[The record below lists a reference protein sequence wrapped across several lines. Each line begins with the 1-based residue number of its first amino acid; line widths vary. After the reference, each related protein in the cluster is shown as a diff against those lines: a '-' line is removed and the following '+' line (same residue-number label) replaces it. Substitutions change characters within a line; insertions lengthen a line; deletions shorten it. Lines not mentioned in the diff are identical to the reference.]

1 MAKELKVHSLGKNQ
15 RGESPLTFCSCK
27 REHSKEMNM
36 ENLLLLI
43 FAGLSIAVAVL
54 AYYATHEKEE

>member
-1 MAKELKVHSLGKNQ
+1 LGKNQ
-15 RGESPLTFCSCK
+15 RGESPLTFCS
-27 REHSKEMNM
+27 RLHEHSKKMNM

-54 AYYATHEKEE
+54 AYYATHQKEE

>member
-15 RGESPLTFCSCK
+15 RGESPLTFCS
-27 REHSKEMNM
+27 RLHEHSKKMNM

-54 AYYATHEKEE
+54 AYYATHDE

>member
-1 MAKELKVHSLGKNQ
+1 MTWDN
-15 RGESPLTFCSCK
+15 LTKPKITFYS
-27 REHSKEMNM
+27 RLHEHSKKMNM

-54 AYYATHEKEE
+54 AYYATHQKEE